1 MPNQATADQT
11 AGAAALRAAADFY
24 ERVLNES
31 LDPNSD
37 PRYCTAVRDIVMEL
51 RRRADETAAAKTQAV
66 DSDPLLFWN
75 EAAGVTYQDG
85 RITLH
90 VDQAVNLAQ
99 TVPAGSLILQLSAT
113 ETLRKSLTRALTEA
127 HAPRCPHCAE
137 SLADYDTDAYVYRAG
152 DERPYCSSECVVAAY
167 RAAEAPQGETSAR

>member
-1 MPNQATADQT
+1 MPTQTTDRVAVLREVEKAVRKAAGNCGYRADD
-11 AGAAALRAAADFY
+11 GCDFCNGVDAALDQ
-24 ERVLNES
+24 
-31 LDPNSD
+31 
-37 PRYCTAVRDIVMEL
+37 VRRM
-51 RRRADETAAAKTQAV
+51 ADETQPAEEEANTG
-66 DSDPLLFWN
+66 PLLFWN

-99 TVPAGSLILQLSAT
+99 AVPAGNLILQPSAA
-113 ETLRKSLTRALTEA
+113 ETLRKALTRALAEA
-127 HAPRCPHCAE
+127 HAPRCPHCGE

-167 RAAEAPQGETSAR
+167 RATGARQDGT